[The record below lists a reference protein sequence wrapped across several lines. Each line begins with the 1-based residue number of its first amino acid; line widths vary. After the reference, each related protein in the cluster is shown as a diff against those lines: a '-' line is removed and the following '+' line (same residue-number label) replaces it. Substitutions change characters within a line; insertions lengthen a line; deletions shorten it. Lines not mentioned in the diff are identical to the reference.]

1 MLCSLLLSLNL
12 LYKFMLSKIGKRVS
26 MVAKNI
32 SCKELDAIFVTDL
45 VNFHYDVPGAASQTY
60 LQKKRK
66 VAACELGRPWLT
78 AQKSK

>member
-1 MLCSLLLSLNL
+1 MLCCLLLSLNL

-66 VAACELGRPWLT
+66 WLHV
-78 AQKSK
+78 S

>member
-1 MLCSLLLSLNL
+1 
-12 LYKFMLSKIGKRVS
+12 MLSKIGKRVS

-32 SCKELDAIFVTDL
+32 SRKELDAIFVTDL

-66 VAACELGRPWLT
+66 WLHV
-78 AQKSK
+78 S